1 MMIKNSVKQILAA
14 FSLVLL
20 SASVFADFPYPDQYT
35 CTLVG
40 PLNTSY
46 AATTGTRKHIVG
58 YSDLVGDFSGDV
70 YMAYRDA
77 WNSATSDS
85 YTGIWTFTRLFQSGE
100 TPTEFTVVLFA
111 PARSIN
117 FSPALANRLGDIT
130 NSQRMVVTFSQLA
143 AGYTNN
149 VRIPLLTNPRSSKW
163 KLVDAT
169 VTCKFL

>member
-1 MMIKNSVKQILAA
+1 MIKTSLKHIIAILSFAFLSTSVLAA
-14 FSLVLL
+14 
-20 SASVFADFPYPDQYT
+20 FPYPDQYT

-40 PLNTSY
+40 PLNTLY
-46 AATTGTRKHIVG
+46 ASTTATRKYVVT
-58 YSDLVGDFSGDV
+58 YSDLRGELSGDT

-85 YTGIWTFTRLFQSGE
+85 YTGIWTFTRLFQTGE
-100 TPTEFTVVLFA
+100 TPTDITVILFA

-117 FSPALANRLGDIT
+117 FGPALANRLGDIT
-130 NSQRMVVTFSQLA
+130 NSQRMVVTFDLLA
-143 AGYTNN
+143 AGYTNK
-149 VRIPLLTNPRSSKW
+149 VRIPLLTNPKSKKW